1 MSRILRLI
9 GSISCVAML
18 LAFGVG
24 PRAPTNIARA
34 DDCLAQPNSNAPE
47 GSHWYYHIDRATQ
60 RKCWYLR
67 APDQQAQNPAA
78 HTTSPVTSTTP
89 IPLEKPESATSQAN
103 PITPTPLE
111 KPRTATSRVRPTT
124 PILLEKP
131 AIATGG
137 TPMSVTPST
146 PESQLPHIKML
157 TVVSSGATSTVGQQA
172 AKQQN
177 NTTAITAALA
187 PEESASRTSDQ
198 VAEPA
203 RAAANA
209 WPNAPTS
216 PMATHD
222 PIPTPVAAPPE
233 APPTESI
240 HATSDARPADAAA
253 ATAHADAST
262 DSPGALNVSIMSE
275 PVEMSLVAALG
286 LVIAGFLFRITMKI
300 AGARRRRIIVDRS
313 ESHWLDDPN
322 EHELRDERQH
332 AESVHPREE
341 LIDEFIDR
349 PESDWIKRRNQ
360 HELRDKQQYAPSV
373 QQREELIDEFID
385 RPASDLMDDRNEH
398 ELRDDEKPSGFV
410 HPGTLIIDNL
420 QGSVTLTPDDD
431 TADRLFRNDYEL
443 QDKPQRRDRE
453 PNIADEIGKRE
464 DRLEQLKRDLDRL
477 LRSPKVA

>member
-1 MSRILRLI
+1 MSRTLRLI

-24 PRAPTNIARA
+24 PRAATNIARA
-34 DDCLAQPNSNAPE
+34 DDCLAQPDSSAPE
-47 GSHWYYHIDRATQ
+47 GSHWYYHTDRATQ

-67 APDQQAQNPAA
+67 ASDQQAQQPVA
-78 HTTSPVTSTTP
+78 HTTSPVTSATLS
-89 IPLEKPESATSQAN
+89 PLEKPESATSQAN
-103 PITPTPLE
+103 PMTPTPLE
-111 KPRTATSRVRPTT
+111 KPRAATSRVRPTA
-124 PILLEKP
+124 PIPLEKP

-137 TPMSVTPST
+137 APVSITPST

-157 TVVSSGATSTVGQQA
+157 TVVSSGATNTVGPQA

-198 VAEPA
+198 VAERA
-203 RAAANA
+203 RAAAMA
-209 WPNAPTS
+209 WPDAPTS

-222 PIPTPVAAPPE
+222 PIPTPVA
-233 APPTESI
+233 PPTESI
-240 HATSDARPADAAA
+240 QATSDARAADAAA
-253 ATAHADAST
+253 ATAHGDAST
-262 DSPGALNVSIMSE
+262 DSLGALNLSIMSE
-275 PVEMSLVAALG
+275 PVEMPLVAALG
-286 LVIAGFLFRITMKI
+286 LVIAGFLFRIAMKI
-300 AGARRRRIIVDRS
+300 AGAHRRRIIVDRS

-322 EHELRDERQH
+322 GHESCDERQH

-373 QQREELIDEFID
+373 QQREELIDEFAD

-398 ELRDDEKPSGFV
+398 ELRDGESGLV
-410 HPGTLIIDNL
+410 HQRAKLIDDL
-420 QGSVTLTPDDD
+420 QRSVTLTPDDD

-443 QDKPQRRDRE
+443 QEKPQRRDRE
-453 PNIADEIGKRE
+453 PNIADQIGKRE

-477 LRSPKVA
+477 LRTPKVA

>member
-1 MSRILRLI
+1 
-9 GSISCVAML
+9 ML
-18 LAFGVG
+18 LPWGVG
-24 PRAPTNIARA
+24 PRAATDIARA
-34 DDCLAQPNSNAPE
+34 DDCLAQPSSSAPE

-67 APDQQAQNPAA
+67 AADQQAQQPAA

-111 KPRTATSRVRPTT
+111 KLRTATSRVRPTT
-124 PILLEKP
+124 PIPLEKP

-137 TPMSVTPST
+137 APVSVTPST

-157 TVVSSGATSTVGQQA
+157 TVVSSGATNTVGQQA

-203 RAAANA
+203 RAAAMA
-209 WPNAPTS
+209 WPDAPTS

-222 PIPTPVAAPPE
+222 PIPTLVAAPPE

-240 HATSDARPADAAA
+240 QATSDARPADAAA

-300 AGARRRRIIVDRS
+300 AGAHRRRIIVDRS

-322 EHELRDERQH
+322 GHEPCDERQR
-332 AESVHPREE
+332 AESVH
-341 LIDEFIDR
+341 
-349 PESDWIKRRNQ
+349 
-360 HELRDKQQYAPSV
+360 
-373 QQREELIDEFID
+373 QREELIDEFIAEPDTD
-385 RPASDLMDDRNEH
+385 RMDDRNEH
-398 ELRDDEKPSGFV
+398 ELRDGDGEQRSGLV
-410 HPGTLIIDNL
+410 HQGAKLIDDL

-443 QDKPQRRDRE
+443 QEKPQRRDRE

-477 LRSPKVA
+477 LRSPKVAQQVQGQYSFGTSSAHAADDMN